1 LLQLEVSS
9 RLVVELEADLSSLFP
24 PSLSS
29 DYAKSGVNQSTGDG
43 KVHNPNAAKTF
54 TIEED
59 F

>member
-1 LLQLEVSS
+1 M
-9 RLVVELEADLSSLFP
+9 
-24 PSLSS
+24 S